1 MGSDASN
8 LAASVAKSLD
18 VDRSPG
24 ATQRA
29 SEIAQDQLAGESV
42 AALTRKKPDAADELR
57 RARIRQEHE
66 RRRRQIER
74 RAGGTSA
81 SDRDPDSD
89 DSAGVDVM
97 V

>member
-8 LAASVAKSLD
+8 VVGSIAKSLE

-29 SEIAQDQLAGESV
+29 SDVSQDQLAGESV
-42 AALTRKKPDAADELR
+42 ATMGRKKADAADELR

-66 RRRRQIER
+66 RRRREMER
-74 RAGGTSA
+74 RAREA
-81 SDRDPDSD
+81 VADQEMDEDSD
-89 DSAGVDVM
+89 GGLDV
-97 V
+97 VV

>member
-1 MGSDASN
+1 MGSEAAN
-8 LAASVAKSLD
+8 LAGSVGKSLE

-57 RARIRQEHE
+57 RSRIRREHE
-66 RRRRQIER
+66 RRRRETER
-74 RAGGTSA
+74 EAQSSRSDQHADVDDDGGL
-81 SDRDPDSD
+81 
-89 DSAGVDVM
+89 DV
-97 V
+97 VA

>member
-1 MGSDASN
+1 MGSDASH
-8 LAASVAKSLD
+8 LAASVAKSTE

-66 RRRRQIER
+66 RRRRRMER
-74 RAGGTSA
+74 EAGEA
-81 SDRDPDSD
+81 RPSDEYPDSD
-89 DSAGVDVM
+89 DGAGMDVM

>member
-8 LAASVAKSLD
+8 LAASAAKSVD

-66 RRRRQIER
+66 RRRRRMER
-74 RAGGTSA
+74 DAAGARS
-81 SDRDPDSD
+81 SDEDSD
-89 DSAGVDVM
+89 SGDSSAMDVM